1 MRSGHEEIMELL
13 PEYLKGSLPGE
24 LGKEVQTHLEGCEE
38 CRNEVS
44 FLREIVESEVPDPGD
59 LFWRGLPRRVR
70 LTVGEK
76 KNERFTLEFL
86 VRRLP
91 VGAAIAVALLLT
103 FIYVYPFKNKESVQD
118 PFFGD
123 PLTASVSDYSDAT
136 EKDIPLIAEDIT
148 LDESYLPR
156 ENYMDLSYHKEFAS
170 LSSGEM
176 ESLYEVLREEHQP
189 GADKGGSA

>member
-24 LGKEVQTHLEGCEE
+24 LGKEVQAHLEGCEE

-44 FLREIVESEVPDPGD
+44 FLREIVDSEVPDPGD
-59 LFWRGLPRRVR
+59 LFWQSLAWRVR
-70 LTVGEK
+70 LTVEEK
-76 KNERFTLEFL
+76 KKEEKFPLGFL

-103 FIYVYPFKNKESVQD
+103 LISLYPFKDKALVQD
-118 PFFGD
+118 PFFKD
-123 PLTASVSDYSDAT
+123 PLTASVSDYSDT
-136 EKDIPLIAEDIT
+136 SEKDIPLIAEEIT
-148 LDESYLPR
+148 VDESYLPR
-156 ENYMDLSYHKEFAS
+156 ENYKDLSYHKEFAS

-176 ESLYEVLREEHQP
+176 ESLYEAL
-189 GADKGGSA
+189 KGDEQSGG